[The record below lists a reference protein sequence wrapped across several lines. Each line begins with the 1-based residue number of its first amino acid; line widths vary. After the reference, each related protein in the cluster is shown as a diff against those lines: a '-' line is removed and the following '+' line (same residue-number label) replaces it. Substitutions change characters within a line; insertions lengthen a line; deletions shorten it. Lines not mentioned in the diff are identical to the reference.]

1 MNNLKVTIVVM
12 IYNNLNQV
20 MKTLDSIKMQTYS
33 NYEVLVSDDGSPK
46 YSQKDFEELKK
57 KYQSEFHSIQII
69 RNKENVG
76 TVRHFNHL
84 IKIAKGDIICPL
96 SSGDAFYD
104 KDALKYIVH
113 AFLSDSSKLIFTSK
127 RMTINNNTKKFFPNK
142 YQIKRMNNPKK
153 LYQYLLRYGNFIS
166 GASTYYKKE
175 IFEKYGF
182 FNEKYR
188 LLEDY
193 PFYMKLCEEHE
204 QIGYIDHITIQ
215 YELGGI
221 STNHKRNVLLDKDY
235 ILLFEKELN
244 NKRIDNSIMTKRAL
258 HYRIDKLSNKYNK
271 LLTHFLY
278 IDVVLMFIIKKLLV
292 EKEY

>member
-175 IFEKYGF
+175 IFEKY
-182 FNEKYR
+182 
-188 LLEDY
+188 
-193 PFYMKLCEEHE
+193 E